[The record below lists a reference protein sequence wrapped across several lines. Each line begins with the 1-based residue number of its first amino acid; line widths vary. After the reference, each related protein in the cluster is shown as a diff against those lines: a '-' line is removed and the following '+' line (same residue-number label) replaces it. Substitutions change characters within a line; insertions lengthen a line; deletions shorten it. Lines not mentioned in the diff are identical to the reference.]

1 MIWPSRICSRYKA
14 AGAFRYWPAC
24 LILAAALQAGSV
36 HGRFQI
42 VSSQDP
48 EVRKHSDYSGVVVW
62 LEPASGA
69 PPAPLPPHRKVEMV
83 KRRRRSAGGGLQP
96 YDDSRIIGVFTNLGI
111 LRRNDLESSVHTSGL
126 ERGGQNETRWP
137 ISKGA
142 RCLVS
147 RTDTRRPD
155 HNDCSADFQCQYT

>member
-14 AGAFRYWPAC
+14 AGAFRYWPAW

-36 HGRFQI
+36 HGRVEI

-83 KRRRRSAGGGLQP
+83 QKGKKFTPRS
-96 YDDSRIIGVFTNLGI
+96 FTT
-111 LRRNDLESSVHTSGL
+111 RSQTTTVRSSMSAC
-126 ERGGQNETRWP
+126 
-137 ISKGA
+137 I
-142 RCLVS
+142 
-147 RTDTRRPD
+147 RP
-155 HNDCSADFQCQYT
+155 APREP